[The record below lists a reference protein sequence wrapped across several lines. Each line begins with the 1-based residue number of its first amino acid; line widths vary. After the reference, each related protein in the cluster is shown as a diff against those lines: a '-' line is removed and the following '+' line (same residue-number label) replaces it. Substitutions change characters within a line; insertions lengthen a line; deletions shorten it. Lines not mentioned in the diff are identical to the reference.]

1 MPQPG
6 GLRGHTSYV
15 FPMDNSPR
23 SGAMAHSVGIL
34 VRILIVKTYG
44 PAVGNPAYRQNEGS

>member
-15 FPMDNSPR
+15 FPMDNSPQ
-23 SGAMAHSVGIL
+23 SGAMAYGTGIL

-44 PAVGNPAYRQNEGS
+44 LVVGNPAYRQNGES

>member
-1 MPQPG
+1 MPQLG

-15 FPMDNSPR
+15 FPMDNPPQ
-23 SGAMAHSVGIL
+23 SGAIVYGTGIL

-44 PAVGNPAYRQNEGS
+44 LVVGNPTYRQNGGS

>member
-23 SGAMAHSVGIL
+23 SGAIAHDAGIL